1 MKRPSPLHPVIRQR
15 NDRILLSA
23 CWILVCAIVGGCQ
36 DYLARRDTLT
46 IGSGDAVHT
55 NAAMQVIDPWPTHA
69 RVMETVVNGER
80 LQHAMERYRN
90 PGTSQQNATIV
101 PQVPIGS
108 SSSPASSPLSAR

>member
-1 MKRPSPLHPVIRQR
+1 MLEHTSSPAMPYRV
-15 NDRILLSA
+15 DRIILTA
-23 CWILVCAIVGGCQ
+23 CLAWLFSSFGGCQ

-55 NAAMQVIDPWPTHA
+55 NAAMQVLDPWPPHA
-69 RVMETVVNGER
+69 RTVESSVNGER

-90 PGTSQQNATIV
+90 PGTGQQNALIV

-108 SSSPASSPLSAR
+108 SSTPTSAPSSSR